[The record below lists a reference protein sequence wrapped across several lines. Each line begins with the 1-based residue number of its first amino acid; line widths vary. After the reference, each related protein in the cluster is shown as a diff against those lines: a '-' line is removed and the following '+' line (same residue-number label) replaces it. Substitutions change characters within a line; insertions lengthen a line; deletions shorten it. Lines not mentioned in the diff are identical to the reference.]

1 MSSPTSNLRFQCP
14 PELHSSSCHA
24 IKKKQPHQLT
34 AVTWGGLCAMHAIL
48 ANGFLLIVGC
58 SLPAWF
64 IWCYELQANMIF
76 RFYGRCAKGSYAG
89 D

>member
-1 MSSPTSNLRFQCP
+1 MSTGAALLFM
-14 PELHSSSCHA
+14 SCDQEKA
-24 IKKKQPHQLT
+24 TPRLT
-34 AVTWGGLCAMHAIL
+34 AVTCGGMCAMHAIL
-48 ANGFLLIVGC
+48 ANCFLLIVGC